1 MDNITLKHED
11 TSEVTGHGAWGRRV
25 KRNIK
30 SYA

>member
-11 TSEVTGHGAWGRRV
+11 MSEVTGHGARGRRV
-25 KRNIK
+25 KGNIK